1 MYLSPLLAGSRARS
15 CQKRKS
21 KQHISISTDVA
32 KEPRAIL
39 VKKNKIKNLGELIL
53 YLHKDLNRAFS
64 HVQKC
69 RTQISALIH
78 RGGRV

>member
-21 KQHISISTDVA
+21 KQHISFSTDVA
-32 KEPRAIL
+32 KEPHAIL
-39 VKKNKIKNLGELIL
+39 VKKNRGELIL